1 MQRTPRYTNLP
12 GSVGS
17 SVIVAPSTPRRRP
30 RQRVLSPLSMKTTT
44 TMPSIAESR
53 PVVRP
58 PVVEAAA
65 EDHHVVF
72 ATVHDRLVSA
82 LNGDEILA
90 DHGQRVCMVYPM
102 RSEDDSRVS
111 MRLKRAQPST
121 GQLRYDWVTVYDP
134 NKERRFLQD
143 FSLIP

>member
-17 SVIVAPSTPRRRP
+17 SVIIAPSTPRRRP
-30 RQRVLSPLSMKTTT
+30 RQRVLSPPNVKRT
-44 TMPSIAESR
+44 IEDR
-53 PVVRP
+53 PTVRVP
-58 PVVEAAA
+58 AVEREPASV
-65 EDHHVVF
+65 DHHIVY
-72 ATVHDRLVSA
+72 ATVQDRLVNASD
-82 LNGDEILA
+82 GDETLA
-90 DHGQRVCMVYPM
+90 EHGQRVCMVYPM

-134 NKERRFLQD
+134 NKERRFLHN